1 MSKKKQPKETV
12 YIVSLGGYNGPQSEH
27 TFKDEHSAIEFYS
40 KVKFVID
47 LLNDDWS
54 YVLLRKEEK

>member
-1 MSKKKQPKETV
+1 MKTKKSPKQIV
-12 YIVSLGGYNGPQSEH
+12 YIVCLGGYNGLQSEH
-27 TFKDEHSAIEFYS
+27 TFKDEYSAIEFYS

-54 YVLLRKEEK
+54 YVILRKEEK